1 MFRIPHE
8 IGQNV
13 DMWPRNLI
21 FISQSSNLLVGWLV
35 GWLVGLWCLMPLST
49 IFRGQFYWWRKPEDP
64 EKTTDLSQ
72 VTDKLYHIMLYTLPW
87 SRFELTTSVV
97 IDTDCIGTCSCKSN
111 YHTIMATMTPPW
123 TVLRSMLLTTKSS
136 FNSLKTVSVV

>member
-35 GWLVGLWCLMPLST
+35 LWCLTPLST
-49 IFRGQFYWWRKPEDP
+49 IYQLYRGGQFYWWRKPEDP

-72 VTDKLYHIMLYTLPW
+72 VTDKLYHIMLYTSLW
-87 SRFELTTSVV
+87 SRFDLTTSVV

-111 YHTIMATMTPPW
+111 YHTIMATTTPPW